1 MYRNGEELLRTA
13 EEKGV
18 RLSQVVLESEVALT
32 SMPEMQVRDEF
43 WKRYGVMKQSAEKAL
58 TASCKTA
65 GGLIEGVAM
74 TQNAYAQKGTALCG
88 SALNRIMAMAF
99 SCSEVNASM
108 GRICAAPTAG
118 SCGILPA
125 VLIGMEEQLDA
136 PKWEMV
142 DALLTATGVG
152 AIYTKNATVAGA
164 EGGCQAECGV
174 ASSMA
179 AAAACQLGGG
189 TPAQCMDAASF
200 AMINVMG
207 LVCDPVA
214 GLVQFPC
221 AQRNASGAINALVAA
236 DMALAG
242 QKCLIPFD
250 QVVDAMYRVGRSLPY
265 QLRETALG
273 GVAATPAGKELAE
286 KIFG

>member
-1 MYRNGEELLRTA
+1 MYRSGEELLGAAT
-13 EEKGV
+13 EKKV
-18 RLSQVVLESEVALT
+18 RLCDVVIEDEVALT
-32 SMPEMQVRDEF
+32 SMPKDQILKEF
-43 WKRYGVMKQSAEKAL
+43 ARRYEVMRASAEKAL
-58 TASCKTA
+58 SASCKTA
-65 GGLIEGVAM
+65 GGLIEGVAE
-74 TQNAYAQKGTALCG
+74 TQEAYAKGPRTLCG
-88 SALNRIMAMAF
+88 GPLNHMMAMAF

-125 VLIGMEEQLDA
+125 VLLHLEETLSPEKDELIA
-136 PKWEMV
+136 
-142 DALLTATGVG
+142 ALVTATGVG
-152 AIYTKNATVAGA
+152 ALYTKNATVAGA

-179 AAAACQLGGG
+179 AAAACQLAGGS
-189 TPAQCMDAASF
+189 PAQCLDAASF
-200 AMINVMG
+200 AMINIMG

-221 AQRNASGAINALVAA
+221 AQRNASGAMGALVAA

-242 QKCLIPFD
+242 QVCLIPFD
-250 QVVDAMYRVGRSLPY
+250 QVVDAMYKVGRSLPY

-273 GVAATPAGKELAE
+273 GVAATPAGKALA
-286 KIFG
+286 KRVFG